1 MINYILIIGDRM
13 KKGFTLIEMLGIIT
27 VLAILLLVTFP
38 NLSKSLKQTKET
50 KNNNFTNNLKI
61 SAEAY
66 IELNR
71 DNYENLDIP
80 GTEISFSVQDLYD
93 ANLLKGQYENVNSQ
107 DKIKVIVGTDGILRY
122 FFNGSQIGIETQESD
137 DNLSREIALIKEN
150 LNQSI
155 PDGIYY
161 YNSEGNLED
170 NTNFIYLTR
179 NWNKPNGNILVH
191 NHQFISGCI
200 QMNDKNY
207 DYYKGELTELNYPCS
222 TIRGENLVV
231 NGDLSFGD
239 NTNFSYFIYQ
249 QDGEGNGYLTKTVKN
264 IGTQTTD
271 FFIPVDPNKNYEIG
285 FTAKNNNTSSLYY
298 AGIIEY
304 DIDNRFNGNN
314 SYIGPTSIQFLP
326 NTLTTLARDLNN
338 GDEYVYLTDLTHWVK
353 NASQTYYRGFIF
365 WNYKD
370 STGYEYPELTYS
382 NNRWTNLYENEDID
396 LENNRIKLNSKWD
409 KGYITAGTKLSQ
421 SRSGATYNFTLLS
434 NQPLTENYQTY
445 STTITGLNNTGTRKE
460 KKFDPGTRYIKFY
473 IWQNSWQNYTGE
485 NITIDFKDI
494 YIREITQ

>member
-1 MINYILIIGDRM
+1 M

-150 LNQSI
+150 LTQSI

-161 YNSEGNLED
+161 YNEQGNLED

-200 QMNDKNY
+200 QFDGKNY
-207 DYYKGELTELNYPCS
+207 DYYKGELTELSYPCS

-231 NGDLSFGD
+231 NGDLSFKD
-239 NTNFSYFIYQ
+239 NTNFSGFTYVAEQ
-249 QDGEGNGYLTKTVKN
+249 GTNGYLSRTN
-264 IGTQTTD
+264 NGLTD
-271 FFIPVDPNKNYEIG
+271 IKMNDYVPVDIYNKSYEMGMTARTNQSEAKHYIG
-285 FTAKNNNTSSLYY
+285 FRS
-298 AGIIEY
+298 Y
-304 DIDNRFNGNN
+304 DIDKQEISPAHVMYLN
-314 SYIGPTSIQFLP
+314 
-326 NTLTTLARDLNN
+326 NTLTTLARDLND
-338 GDEYVYLTDLTHWVK
+338 GDEYIYITDLTNWNK
-353 NASQTYYRGFIF
+353 TTTAAYQRAFIF

-382 NNRWTNLYENEDID
+382 RNVSSSDAYSNENID
-396 LENNRIKLNSKWD
+396 TTNNRIKLNAPWD
-409 KGYITAGTKLSQ
+409 RGYVKAGTKMSQ
-421 SRSGATYNFTLLS
+421 RSSGSTFIFNIKSLGSLQTS
-434 NQPLTENYQTY
+434 WENLVKIQ
-445 STTITGLNNTGTRKE
+445 SGIRSDNTH
-460 KKFDPGTRYIKFY
+460 FWNGTRYIKL
-473 IWQNSWQNYTGE
+473 SWWNNYQYTT
-485 NITIDFKDI
+485 NTTVDYKDI

>member
-1 MINYILIIGDRM
+1 M

-150 LNQSI
+150 LTQSI

-161 YNSEGNLED
+161 YNEQGNLED

-200 QMNDKNY
+200 QFDGKNY
-207 DYYKGELTELNYPCS
+207 DYYKGELTELSYPCS

-239 NTNFSYFIYQ
+239 NTNFSGFTYVAE
-249 QDGEGNGYLTKTVKN
+249 EGTNGYLSRTSNSTS
-264 IGTQTTD
+264 TRLMDQ
-271 FFIPVDPNKNYEIG
+271 FIPVDANKYYEIG
-285 FTAKNNNTSSLYY
+285 FTAKTNNPTATHYVGFATYNENKE
-298 AGIIEY
+298 GIKSAEVMY
-304 DIDNRFNGNN
+304 MN
-314 SYIGPTSIQFLP
+314 
-326 NTLTTLARDLNN
+326 NTLTTLSRDLNN
-338 GDEYVYLTDLTHWVK
+338 GDEYIYLTDLTHWVK

-370 STGYEYPELTYS
+370 STGYQYPELTYS
-382 NNRWTNLYENEDID
+382 KNYWSNLYENSNID
-396 LENNRIKLNSKWD
+396 LDNNRIKLTSPWNN
-409 KGYITAGTKLSQ
+409 GYISSGTKLSQ
-421 SRSGATYNFTLLS
+421 TNAGSTYNFALRS
-434 NQPLTENYQTY
+434 NQTLTENYETY
-445 STTITGLNNTGTRKE
+445 SAVIEGTNTVNSRAA
-460 KKFDPGTRYIKFY
+460 KKFDSGTKYIRFF
-473 IWQNSWQNYTGE
+473 IWQNNN
-485 NITIDFKDI
+485 NIANTTVDFKDI

>member
-1 MINYILIIGDRM
+1 M

-50 KNNNFTNNLKI
+50 KNNNFTNNLKV

-161 YNSEGNLED
+161 YNEQGNLED

-200 QMNDKNY
+200 QFDGKNY

-239 NTNFSYFIYQ
+239 NTNFSGFTYVAEQ
-249 QDGEGNGYLTKTVKN
+249 GTNGYLSRTSNSV
-264 IGTQTTD
+264 TTD
-271 FFIPVDPNKNYEIG
+271 TANLYIPIDIYNKSYEIG
-285 FTAKNNNTSSLYY
+285 MTARSNQAEAKYY
-298 AGIIEY
+298 IGFRSY
-304 DIDNRFNGNN
+304 DIDRQEI
-314 SYIGPTSIQFLP
+314 SPAHVMYIN

-338 GDEYVYLTDLTHWVK
+338 GDEYIYITDLTNWNK
-353 NASQTYYRGFIF
+353 NADQYRRTFIF

-382 NNRWTNLYENEDID
+382 RNISGSDAYSNENID
-396 LENNRIKLNSKWD
+396 LENSRIKLNAPWD
-409 KGYITAGTKLSQ
+409 KGYVKAGTKMSQRSSGGVFVYNLKALGTLQTSWENISQTQSELS
-421 SRSGATYNFTLLS
+421 
-434 NQPLTENYQTY
+434 
-445 STTITGLNNTGTRKE
+445 
-460 KKFDPGTRYIKFY
+460 
-473 IWQNSWQNYTGE
+473 YTG
-485 NITIDFKDI
+485 NTSRFWHGTKYVKFAWYNNYKSTPNTTTDYKDI
-494 YIREITQ
+494 YIKEVIE

>member
-231 NGDLSFGD
+231 NGDLSFKD
-239 NTNFSYFIYQ
+239 NTNFSNFTYVAE
-249 QDGEGNGYLTKTVKN
+249 EGTNGYLTKTVN
-264 IGTQTTD
+264 SMTVTTTD
-271 FFIPVDPNKNYEIG
+271 QFIPIDANKYYEIG
-285 FTAKNNNTSSLYY
+285 FTAKANDPDSTY
-298 AGIIEY
+298 
-304 DIDNRFNGNN
+304 
-314 SYIGPTSIQFLP
+314 YIGLVPYNENKEQTIP
-326 NTLTTLARDLNN
+326 NYVMYINNTLTTLARDLNN
-338 GDEYVYLTDLTHWVK
+338 GDEYVYLTNMTNWK
-353 NASQTYYRGFIF
+353 TNSTESQGYYKGFIF

-370 STGYEYPELTYS
+370 STGYAYPELTYS
-382 NNRWTNLYENEDID
+382 KNYWKNLYENENID
-396 LENNRIKLNSKWD
+396 KENNRIKLNSKWD
-409 KGYITAGTKLSQ
+409 KGYIPTGTKLSQ
-421 SRSGATYNFTLLS
+421 SSEGSAWLYTIRSNEK
-434 NQPLTENYQTY
+434 LTENYETY
-445 STTITGLNNTGTRKE
+445 SAVIGSINTSYNRSST
-460 KKFDPGTRYIKFY
+460 KFDPGTKYIKFT
-473 IWQNSWQNYTGE
+473 IRQNSNGTP
-485 NITIDFKDI
+485 NTIDFKDI

>member
-1 MINYILIIGDRM
+1 M

-122 FFNGSQIGIETQESD
+122 FFNGSQIGLETQESD

-161 YNSEGNLED
+161 YNNQGNLED

-179 NWNKPNGNILVH
+179 NWNKPNGNIMIH

-200 QMNDKNY
+200 QFDGKNY
-207 DYYKGELTELNYPCS
+207 DYYKGELTELSYPCS

-231 NGDLSFGD
+231 NGDLSFKN
-239 NTNFSYFIYQ
+239 NTNFSGFTYVAEQ
-249 QDGEGNGYLTKTVKN
+249 GTNGYLTKTVSSMTVK
-264 IGTQTTD
+264 TADQ
-271 FFIPVDPNKNYEIG
+271 FIPVDTNKYYEIG
-285 FTAKNNNTSSLYY
+285 FTAKSNNPDLTY
-298 AGIIEY
+298 
-304 DIDNRFNGNN
+304 
-314 SYIGPTSIQFLP
+314 YIGLIPYNENREQITSNHVMYIN

-338 GDEYVYLTDLTHWVK
+338 NDEYVYLTNMTNWKTNSTD
-353 NASQTYYRGFIF
+353 SQGYFKGFIF
-365 WNYKD
+365 WNYID
-370 STGYEYPELTYS
+370 STGYTYPELTYS
-382 NNRWTNLYENEDID
+382 KNFWKNLYENENID
-396 LENNRIKLNSKWD
+396 KENNKIKLNSPWD
-409 KGYITAGTKLSQ
+409 KGYIPAGTKLSQ
-421 SRSGATYNFTLLS
+421 SSEGAAWLYSLRDNGK
-434 NQPLTENYQTY
+434 LTENYETY
-445 STTITGLNNTGTRKE
+445 SAIIQGTRTTGTNRTST
-460 KKFDPGTRYIKFY
+460 KFDQGTKYIKFS
-473 IWQNSWQNYTGE
+473 IRQNSNGTP
-485 NITIDFKDI
+485 NTIDFKDI

>member
-1 MINYILIIGDRM
+1 M

-50 KNNNFTNNLKI
+50 KNNNFTNNLKV

-161 YNSEGNLED
+161 YNEQGNLED

-200 QMNDKNY
+200 QFDGKNY

-239 NTNFSYFIYQ
+239 NTNFSNFTYVSDGTDTYWRRTSSSMVSTVNIY
-249 QDGEGNGYLTKTVKN
+249 Y
-264 IGTQTTD
+264 
-271 FFIPVDPNKNYEIG
+271 IPVDIYNKSYQFG
-285 FTAKNNNTSSLYY
+285 LTARSNQAEAKYY
-298 AGIIEY
+298 AGFRSY
-304 DIDNRFNGNN
+304 DIDRQEI
-314 SYIGPTSIQFLP
+314 SPAYYEYIQ

-338 GDEYVYLTDLTHWVK
+338 GDEYIYITDLTNWNK
-353 NASQTYYRGFIF
+353 TADQYRRAFIF

-382 NNRWTNLYENEDID
+382 RNVSSSDAYSNENID
-396 LENNRIKLNSKWD
+396 TSNNRIKLNAPWD
-409 KGYITAGTKLSQ
+409 RGYVKAGTKMSQ
-421 SRSGATYNFTLLS
+421 RSTGATFVFNLKSLGTLSSEWVNLS
-434 NQPLTENYQTY
+434 VTQSDVQ
-445 STTITGLNNTGTRKE
+445 NTGMDTPYT
-460 KKFDPGTRYIKFY
+460 KFWPGTKYIRS
-473 IWQNSWQNYTGE
+473 SWWTNYNATP
-485 NITIDFKDI
+485 NTTTDYKDI
-494 YIREITQ
+494 YIKEVIE